1 MIITKKFLYLDVLLV
16 AIALAVATLSI
27 LAEIH
32 DDAESLAI
40 KAQDQHLKTF
50 WKLLKAKGENFRI
63 VDGKMMV
70 GNYVV
75 NNNNELPDHI
85 RDIFGCTATVFL
97 GDTRIST
104 NVLKPEGDRA
114 IGTKLQGPAYEALFR
129 QGKSYRGETI
139 ILGIPY
145 LSAYDPIR
153 NQKGEIIG
161 ALYVGVNKAQYFEV
175 YDKLRS
181 KIILLASILTLLFS
195 TFAFLLTRF
204 RRKAENAVE
213 ESELKYRKLFELHS
227 DAILMIDQGTGGIL
241 EANASALS
249 LYGCTRKE
257 LLGRKFFDLSTDD
270 DRTHTALGSQQ
281 HQIPLRWHRKND
293 GSVFPV
299 EIFNSSFTWK
309 TRHVLISAIRD
320 ITVRKLAEDRLR
332 ESEERL
338 RTAMDLVKLV
348 RWEYDVETGMFTFD
362 DQFYSLYGTSSE
374 QEGGELMSAE
384 DYARKFLPPEESPL
398 VAAEIDKAL
407 ATGKPDLS
415 GSLEHRII
423 RADGAERYI
432 AVRYTVVC
440 DDTGRVIKT
449 RGVNQDITERKKSEL
464 EIQESNERFR
474 VAFETIPD
482 YVSISTL
489 EDGVFIDVNP
499 GFTEVVGYTRDEV
512 IGKSALDLNL
522 WIDHEDRINFLDA
535 IRENGFVN
543 NIENKYRHKNG
554 DIIDVSMYGRIIK
567 INNKPYLFGFL
578 KNITEQKKAVAS
590 LSHLNR
596 TLRTLTKCNEI
607 LVRAE
612 NESELLEKIC
622 RIIVDEGGY
631 RFAWVGYGE
640 HDKAKKIR
648 PMAHAGHE
656 EGYLEK
662 LDITWAE
669 VEAGMGPTGMAIR
682 TGQPSYVRDIENDP
696 AFAIWRNE
704 ALERGYRSSLA
715 VPLSFSGQTGS
726 LNIYAAKPNS
736 FDVEEVELMVQ
747 LTNDLSYGINSLRTR
762 EKHRRTSEA
771 LWESAEE
778 YRKLAIQRDQ
788 EKNLLRALIDSIPDL
803 IFFKDHKSIYL
814 GCNKAFEAFAGM
826 LEKDLIGRT
835 DLDIFPREVGELFR
849 EMDRQMMAQRSARR
863 NEEWVDYPDG
873 RHVYLE
879 TLKTPFYDKDGKVL
893 GLIGI
898 SRDLTDRNLAEQAL
912 TDSEAVLRE
921 VFESIPD
928 LLVVV
933 DKDLRILKSNWHGY
947 EDIVDL
953 SVRDKKPYCYEVL
966 FDGQESPCE
975 SCHVIEVLKTGKP
988 VSTEI
993 FNPLRNAYREIHAY
1007 PVFDETGDVSMVVE
1021 LIKDISELK
1030 RARDERL
1037 KLEAQLLQAQK
1048 MEAIGQLA
1056 GGIAHDFN
1064 NILTA
1069 IIGYA
1074 ELISMRIEKENPLRH
1089 FIEQVLNSSERAAEL
1104 VNSLLAFSRKQVL
1117 HPKSV
1122 NLCEIV
1128 KGLKKMLGRI
1138 IREDIDFRTT
1148 VIEKELIVLADKG
1161 QIEQMLMNFVTNAK
1175 DSMPQG
1181 GTLSVDVCLASMDS
1195 GFVHAHGFGKPGD
1208 YACISVTDTGC
1219 GMGEET
1225 KKKIFEPFYTTK
1237 EVGKGTGLGMAII
1250 YGIVKQHNGY
1260 INVYSELGKGT
1271 TFRVYLPLMTEGM
1284 NEEQKVEAVESPQ
1297 GGTEKILLVEDD
1309 ATVRE
1314 LHKMILEEAGYTVI
1328 EAIDG
1333 QDALAKFM
1341 KNQSA
1346 IDMLA
1351 TDVIMPN
1358 IDGKRLYLEI
1368 QVYRPEIKV
1377 LFMSGYTKDIVIG
1390 KGILDD
1396 ETDFISKPV
1405 TPSVLLGKV
1414 RNILNRN

>member
-1 MIITKKFLYLDVLLV
+1 MKITTRFLYLDVLLV
-16 AIALAVATLSI
+16 AVALIVATFTI
-27 LAEIH
+27 LAEINQA
-32 DDAESLAI
+32 AETLAI
-40 KAQDQHLKTF
+40 KEQDQHLKTF
-50 WKLLKAKGENFRI
+50 WKLFMAKGENIHI
-63 VDGKMMV
+63 VDGKMLV

-85 RDIFGCTATVFL
+85 GDIFGCTATVFM

-104 NVLKPEGDRA
+104 NVLKPEGYRA
-114 IGTKLQGPAYEALFR
+114 IGTKLQGPAYDALFK
-129 QGKSYRGETI
+129 QGKSYRGETL

-145 LSAYDPIR
+145 LTAYDPIR
-153 NQKGEIIG
+153 DNKGEIIG
-161 ALYVGVNKAQYFEV
+161 ALYVGVNKAKYFEL
-175 YDKLRS
+175 YDKFRS
-181 KIILLASILTLLFS
+181 KVIILASILTVLFS
-195 TFAFLLTRF
+195 TFAFLVIRF
-204 RRKAENAVE
+204 RRKAEYAVE
-213 ESELKYRKLFELHS
+213 ENEIKYRKLFELHS
-227 DAILMIDQGTGGIL
+227 DAILMIDQGTGEIL
-241 EANASALS
+241 EANASALK

-257 LLGRKFFDLSTDD
+257 LLGRTVFDLSADD
-270 DRTHTALGSQQ
+270 TGTYAALANLQTH
-281 HQIPLRWHRKND
+281 IPIRWHRKND
-293 GSVFPV
+293 GSVFSV
-299 EIFNSSFTWK
+299 EIFNSFFTWNK
-309 TRHVLISAIRD
+309 RHLLISAIRD
-320 ITVRKLAEDRLR
+320 ITARKMAEDMLR

-338 RTAMDLVKLV
+338 RIAMNLARLV
-348 RWEYDVETGMFTFD
+348 RWEYDVEKRMFTFD
-362 DQFYSLYGTSSE
+362 DQFYSLYGTSSA

-398 VAAEIDKAL
+398 VAAEIGKAL
-407 ATGKPDLS
+407 ATGKPDS
-415 GSLEHRII
+415 YYSLEHRII
-423 RADGAERYI
+423 RSDGAERYI

-449 RGVNQDITERKKSEL
+449 QGVNQDITERKKSEL

-489 EDGVFIDVNP
+489 EDGVFVDVNP
-499 GFTEVVGYTRDEV
+499 GFTEIVGYTRDEV
-512 IGKSALDLNL
+512 IGKSSLDLNL
-522 WIDHEDRINFLDA
+522 WIEPEERLKVIDT
-535 IRENGFVN
+535 IRKKGCIKNT
-543 NIENKYRHKNG
+543 ENKYRHKNG
-554 DIIDVSMYGRIIK
+554 SIIDVSMYGRIIK
-567 INNKPYLFGFL
+567 INNVPYLFGFL
-578 KNITEQKKAVAS
+578 KDITEQKRAVAS
-590 LSHLNR
+590 LFQLNR
-596 TLRTLTKCNEI
+596 TLRTLTKCNEM

-612 NESELLEKIC
+612 NEPELLEKIC
-622 RIIVDEGGY
+622 RVIVDEGGY

-640 HDKAKKIR
+640 HDVAKTIR
-648 PMAHAGHE
+648 PVAHSGHE
-656 EGYLEK
+656 IGYLEK
-662 LDITWAE
+662 LNITWAE
-669 VEAGMGPTGMAIR
+669 VEAGMGPSGIATR
-682 TGQPSYVRDIENDP
+682 TGQPSYVKDIENDP
-696 AFAIWRNE
+696 TFAIWRDE
-704 ALERGYRSSLA
+704 ALKRGYRSSLS
-715 VPLSFSGQTGS
+715 VPLSVSGQKGS
-726 LNIYAAKPNS
+726 LNIYAAEPDA
-736 FDVEEVELMVQ
+736 FDAEEVGLMVQ
-747 LTNDLSYGINSLRTR
+747 LANDLGYGVKSLRTR

-771 LWESAEE
+771 LWESAKE
-778 YRKLAIQRDQ
+778 YKNLAIQRDQ
-788 EKNLLRALIDSIPDL
+788 ERNLLRALVDSIPDL
-803 IFFKDHKSIYL
+803 IFFKDHESNYL
-814 GCNKAFEAFAGM
+814 GCNKAFEAFAGRP
-826 LEKDLIGRT
+826 EKDLIGRI
-835 DLDIFPREVGELFR
+835 DLDLFPREVGEFFR
-849 EMDRQMMAQRSARR
+849 EMDRQMMAQRAARR

-898 SRDLTDRNLAEQAL
+898 SRDITARNQAEQAL
-912 TDSEAVLRE
+912 KDSEALLRE

-966 FDGQESPCE
+966 FDAQESPCE
-975 SCHVIEVLKTGKP
+975 SCHVVDVLKSGKP

-1007 PVFDETGDVSMVVE
+1007 PVFDDAGEVSMVVE
-1021 LIKDISELK
+1021 LIKDITELK
-1030 RARDERL
+1030 RERDERL

-1074 ELISMRIEKENPLRH
+1074 EIISMRIEKGSPLRH
-1089 FIEQVLNSSERAAEL
+1089 FIEQVLSSSERATEL

-1117 HPKSV
+1117 HPKPV
-1122 NLCEIV
+1122 NICQIV
-1128 KGLKKMLGRI
+1128 QGLKKMLGRI

-1148 VIEKELIVLADKG
+1148 VFERELVVLADKG
-1161 QIEQMLMNFVTNAK
+1161 QIEQVLMNFVTNAK
-1175 DSMPQG
+1175 DAMPQG
-1181 GTLSVDVCLASMDS
+1181 GVLSVDVSPVTLDS

-1208 YACISVTDTGC
+1208 YACISVADTGC
-1219 GMGEET
+1219 GMDEET
-1225 KKKIFEPFYTTK
+1225 QKKIFEPFYTTK
-1237 EVGKGTGLGMAII
+1237 DVGKGTGLGMAII

-1271 TFRVYLPLMTEGM
+1271 TFRVYFPLMTE
-1284 NEEQKVEAVESPQ
+1284 EKHERQKTETVESPQ
-1297 GGTEKILLVEDD
+1297 GGTETILLVEDD

-1314 LHKMILEEAGYTVI
+1314 LHRMILEEAGYTVV

-1333 QDALAKFM
+1333 QDAIAKFM
-1341 KNQSA
+1341 KNREL

-1358 IDGKRLYLEI
+1358 IDGKSLYLEI

-1377 LFMSGYTKDIVIG
+1377 LFMSGYTKDIIIG
-1390 KGILDD
+1390 KGVLDD
-1396 ETDFISKPV
+1396 ETDFVSKPV

-1414 RNILNRN
+1414 RNILDRK

>member
-1 MIITKKFLYLDVLLV
+1 MKITTKFLYLDVLLV
-16 AIALAVATLSI
+16 AIALAVATVTI

-32 DDAESLAI
+32 QAEVDLAI
-40 KAQDQHLKTF
+40 KEQDQHLNTF
-50 WKLLKAKGENFRI
+50 WKLLKAKGENIRI
-63 VDGKMMV
+63 VDGKMLV

-85 RDIFGCTATVFL
+85 RDIFGCTATVFM

-104 NVLKPEGDRA
+104 NVLKPEGNRA
-114 IGTKLQGPAYEALFR
+114 IGTKLQGPAYDALFR
-129 QGKSYRGETI
+129 QGKSYRGEAN

-145 LSAYDPIR
+145 LTAYDPIR
-153 NQKGEIIG
+153 DKKGEVIG
-161 ALYVGVNKAQYFEV
+161 ALYVGVNKAKYFEV
-175 YDKLRS
+175 YSKFRS
-181 KIILLASILTLLFS
+181 KVIILASVLTLLFS
-195 TFAFLLTRF
+195 IFAFLLIRF

-213 ESELKYRKLFELHS
+213 ESAIKYRGLFDLHS
-227 DAILMIDQGTGGIL
+227 DGILLIDQGTGEIL
-241 EANASALS
+241 EANASALK
-249 LYGCTRKE
+249 LYGYTKNE
-257 LLGRKFFDLSTDD
+257 LLGRTVLDLSADD
-270 DRTHTALGSQQ
+270 EGTNAALGNLQ
-281 HQIPLRWHRKND
+281 HQIPIRWHRKKD
-293 GSVFPV
+293 GSLFPA
-299 EIFNSSFTWK
+299 EIFNSFFTWNK
-309 TRHVLISAIRD
+309 RHLLISAVRD
-320 ITVRKLAEDRLR
+320 ITVRKMAEDRLR

-338 RTAMDLVKLV
+338 RIAMNIAKLV

-407 ATGKPDLS
+407 AAGKPDFS
-415 GSLEHRII
+415 NSLEHSII
-423 RADGAERYI
+423 RADRSVRYI

-440 DDTGRVIKT
+440 DDNGRVVKI
-449 RGVNQDITERKKSEL
+449 RGVNQDITERKKAEL

-474 VAFETIPD
+474 VAFKTIPD
-482 YVSISTL
+482 YISISTL
-489 EDGVFIDVNP
+489 EDGVFVDVNP

-522 WIDHEDRINFLDA
+522 WIKPEDRSKVLDS
-535 IRENGFVN
+535 IREKGCVN
-543 NIENKYRHKNG
+543 NLENKYRHKNG
-554 DIIDVSMYGRIIK
+554 HIIDVSMYGRIIK
-567 INNKPYLFGFL
+567 INNKPYMFGFL
-578 KNITEQKKAVAS
+578 KDITEQKKAVAS
-590 LSHLNR
+590 LSRLNR
-596 TLRTLTKCNEI
+596 TLRTLTKCNEM

-622 RIIVDEGGY
+622 SVIVVEGGY

-640 HDKAKKIR
+640 HDEGKRIR
-648 PMAHAGHE
+648 PMAYAGHE

-669 VEAGMGPTGMAIR
+669 VEAGMGPSGIAIR
-682 TGQPSYVRDIENDP
+682 TEQPSYVKDIENDST
-696 AFAIWRNE
+696 FAIWRNE

-726 LNIYAAKPNS
+726 LNIYAAEPDA
-736 FDVEEVELMVQ
+736 FDAEEIELMVQ
-747 LTNDLSYGINSLRTR
+747 LANDLGYGIKSLRTR
-762 EKHRRTSEA
+762 EKHQRTSEA

-778 YRKLAIQRDQ
+778 YKKLAIQRNQ
-788 EKNLLRALIDSIPDL
+788 ERNLLRALIDSIPDL
-803 IFFKDHKSIYL
+803 IFFKDHESIYL
-814 GCNKAFEAFAGM
+814 GCNKAFEAFAGRS
-826 LEKDLIGRT
+826 EKNLIGRT
-835 DLDIFPREVGELFR
+835 DLDLFPREVGEFFR
-849 EMDRQMMAQRSARR
+849 EMDRQMMAQRTARR

-879 TLKTPFYDKDGKVL
+879 TLKTPFYDKDGNVL

-898 SRDLTDRNLAEQAL
+898 SRDITARNQAEQAL
-912 TDSEAVLRE
+912 KDSEALLRK
-921 VFESIPD
+921 VFEAIPD
-928 LLVVV
+928 LLVVL

-947 EDIVDL
+947 ENIVDL
-953 SVRDKKPYCYEVL
+953 SVHDNKPYCYEV
-966 FDGQESPCE
+966 FFEAQENPCE
-975 SCHVIEVLKTGKP
+975 SCHVIDVLNSGKP
-988 VSTEI
+988 VSTEM

-1007 PVFDETGDVSMVVE
+1007 PVFDEAGEVSMVVE

-1030 RARDERL
+1030 RERNERK

-1074 ELISMRIEKENPLRH
+1074 EIISVRLEQGSPLRH
-1089 FIEQVLNSSERAAEL
+1089 FIEQVLKSSERAAEL
-1104 VNSLLAFSRKQVL
+1104 VNSLLSFSRKHVL
-1117 HPKSV
+1117 HPRPV

-1128 KGLKKMLGRI
+1128 QGLKKMLGRI
-1138 IREDIDFRTT
+1138 VREDIDFRTT
-1148 VIEKELIVLADKG
+1148 VFEKELVVLADKG

-1175 DSMPQG
+1175 DAMPQG
-1181 GTLSVDVCLASMDS
+1181 GTLSVDLSPVSMDS
-1195 GFVHAHGFGKPGD
+1195 DFAHAYGFGEHGD
-1208 YACISVTDTGC
+1208 YACLSVTDTGC
-1219 GMGEET
+1219 GMDEET
-1225 KKKIFEPFYTTK
+1225 QKKIFEPFFTTK
-1237 EVGKGTGLGMAII
+1237 DVGKGTGLGMAII

-1260 INVYSELGKGT
+1260 INVYSELGRGT
-1271 TFRVYLPLMTEGM
+1271 TFRVYLPLMA
-1284 NEEQKVEAVESPQ
+1284 EEKGEIPEAVCVESPK
-1297 GGTEKILLVEDD
+1297 GGNETILLVEDD
-1309 ATVRE
+1309 PTVRE
-1314 LHKMILEEAGYTVI
+1314 LHRMILEEAGYTVI

-1341 KNQSA
+1341 KHQPV

-1351 TDVIMPN
+1351 TDVVMPN
-1358 IDGKRLYLEI
+1358 IDGKRLFLEI
-1368 QVYRPEIKV
+1368 QAYRPEIKV

-1390 KGILDD
+1390 KGVLDD

-1414 RNILNRN
+1414 RNILDRN